1 MKLKDAGVI
10 WTTPNKCSPL
20 EEVKIVFEWKGLRG
34 QDVTFEII
42 DGEHR
47 PYCIKTVKSKQG
59 KAGFTVQ
66 PGGVPGVH
74 FITAVTT
81 LPDKTRYERF
91 GSFRVEAAT
100 GIASGKKEIDE
111 LFRFL
116 SEGIRQAIDIVK
128 VNGKKITFHK
138 CADNS
143 WENLAYPALGVAAM
157 RYFITDVKTMFEAI
171 YGLQWP
177 NGRLP
182 DHVYGDGQSFR
193 RYRCVMSDLETSTVS
208 TVYKGW
214 QAHGDDEWIKTL
226 IPKMEKG
233 FQYATTDPLIY
244 DKKHGLIKRTH
255 TCDEWDVTI
264 NYETKPAKPSPAA
277 DREIEERK
285 PPFVLMQGDTSVTYE
300 ACGLFARLYAALGN
314 STRAKYW
321 LKEQEHYYK
330 TGNKLFWDGV
340 KYQHHIH
347 LDFVDHKDFNE
358 KEQLAMSNPWAITRG
373 FADHKKAVSIINEY
387 MRRLKTTG
395 DRFPWWSLQ
404 PGYPDKLNYFPVSGN
419 WSKKQ
424 GEYCNGGLFPLVGGE
439 LCRSALQHGMEKL
452 AVKMLG
458 DFYSVVKR
466 DNGAVFTWYDLQ
478 GNASIN
484 APHHQT
490 NYDQWGISPWIQAL
504 VEDLAGIKSEG
515 KLFEEVICSPRWP
528 AADVRKASATAH
540 FPASDA
546 YFAYEYLQTGNRIDI
561 VFTGTGK
568 KVSFR
573 LMLPEKTR
581 CRRAEIEGKK
591 TKCREEKIE
600 SSRYVSFSAAIEGTK
615 KVTVELKKETAR

>member
-10 WTTPNKCSPL
+10 WTTPNKCRPL
-20 EEVKIVFEWKGLRG
+20 EEVKITFAWKGLRG
-34 QDVTFEII
+34 QDVSFEIM
-42 DGEHR
+42 DGDHR
-47 PYCIKTVKSKQG
+47 LYFKKSVKSEKGKAEITVK
-59 KAGFTVQ
+59 
-66 PGGVPGVH
+66 PGGIPGVH

-81 LPDKTRYERF
+81 LPDRTRYERF

-100 GIASGKKEIDE
+100 EMVSGKKEIDE
-111 LFRFL
+111 LFRYL
-116 SEGIRQAIDIVK
+116 SEGIRQAIDIVR
-128 VNGKKITFHK
+128 VNGRKITFHK

-143 WENLAYPALGVAAM
+143 WENLAYPALGIVAM
-157 RYFITDVKTMFEAI
+157 RYFIRDVKTMFEAI

-193 RYRCVMSDLETSTVS
+193 RYRCEMSDIETSTVS

-214 QAHGDDEWIKTL
+214 QAHGDDEWVRRL
-226 IPKMEKG
+226 LPKMEKG
-233 FQYATTDPLIY
+233 VRYATGDPLMFDRKY
-244 DKKHGLIKRTH
+244 GLIKRTH

-264 NYETKPAKPSPAA
+264 KVETEPVEPSPGA

-300 ACGLFARLYAALGN
+300 ACGLFAKLYTALGDN
-314 STRAKYW
+314 TRAKYW
-321 LKEQEHYYK
+321 LKQQEHYYR

-373 FADHKKAVSIINEY
+373 FADHEKAVSIVNEY

-404 PGYPDKLNYFPVSGN
+404 PGYPDKLHYFPTSGN

-439 LCRSALQHGMEKL
+439 LCRAALQHGMEN
-452 AVKMLG
+452 LG
-458 DFYSVVKR
+458 VRLLMDFHTAVKR

-490 NYDQWGISPWIQAL
+490 NYDQWGISPWMQAL
-504 VEDLAGIKSEG
+504 VEDLAGIRSDG
-515 KLFEEVICSPRWP
+515 KLFEDVICSPRWS
-528 AADVRKASATAH
+528 AAGVKNASATAH
-540 FPASDA
+540 FPASDT
-546 YFAYEYLQTGNRIDI
+546 YFAYTYRQDSTRIEM
-561 VFTGTGK
+561 VFTGTGRK
-568 KVSFR
+568 ASFR
-573 LMLPEKTR
+573 IMLPEKTR
-581 CRRAEIEGKK
+581 CSAVAVEDKNMK
-591 TKCREEKIE
+591 FREEKIE
-600 SSRYVSFSAAIEGTK
+600 DSRYIIFSTTINGVRKA
-615 KVTVELKKETAR
+615 TVKLKKEAGR